1 MGKRYRDRKQ
11 RNIKN
16 NTEEEWEEVPRV
28 VQIFREKKK
37 RKIEE
42 RRTRV
47 KVQRKKNQ
55 IRFVLYSCGQC
66 GCFGIEFAQSQD
78 LCWGDTFSSDDQRDE
93 LQELQLQAREDWI
106 DYFIVPHKLQASQ
119 LAI

>member
-1 MGKRYRDRKQ
+1 MCNLKKNYKKEEEQPFCPLCELEEYTREHVLKWERDTDRKQ

-42 RRTRV
+42 
-47 KVQRKKNQ
+47 KDKSESLEEEEPN
-55 IRFVLYSCGQC
+55 
-66 GCFGIEFAQSQD
+66 
-78 LCWGDTFSSDDQRDE
+78 
-93 LQELQLQAREDWI
+93 
-106 DYFIVPHKLQASQ
+106 
-119 LAI
+119 